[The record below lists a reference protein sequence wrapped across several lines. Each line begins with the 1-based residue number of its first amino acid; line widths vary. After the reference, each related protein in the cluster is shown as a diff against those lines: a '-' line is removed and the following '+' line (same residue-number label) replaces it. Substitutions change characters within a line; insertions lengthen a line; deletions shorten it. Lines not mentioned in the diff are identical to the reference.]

1 VRGETTNRQEHPAL
15 ALGTRNAKVAFHG
28 GKVRGVNSELEIL
41 PEWER
46 AAEAVLARPGVV
58 VLLGASDS
66 GKTTLAR
73 ILTER
78 CRAAGRTV
86 GLVDGDI
93 GQSSLGPPT
102 TVGLAILSPD
112 LPITPSPRPQVLHF
126 VGSTSPPGHFLP
138 LILGTQ
144 DLVRR
149 AIAQGADIVLVDTT
163 GLILGSVA
171 ASLKWHKLIA
181 LQPRH
186 VLALQRA
193 EALEPILRL
202 VEGQAALEIHRLPIS
217 SRVTR
222 RSHAARR
229 VFREER
235 FRQYFASA
243 SRHDLEW
250 KKLRFTRLWLNTGRR
265 LGRDEL
271 ALLGVSLRT
280 MPLYA
285 EALGAE
291 GLVFVRGPF
300 SRAALYQVRNALQV
314 SDVLVIDVEE
324 LRGTLLGLHD
334 RDGEILALGILQD
347 FDPEQERIRVLTPI
361 QDPARVARVAFGSLR
376 LEASGKE
383 LGEAPWR

>member
-1 VRGETTNRQEHPAL
+1 MTLLNPD
-15 ALGTRNAKVAFHG
+15 
-28 GKVRGVNSELEIL
+28 LEVL

-46 AAEAVLARPGVV
+46 AAETVLARPGLV

-78 CRAAGRTV
+78 WRSSGRTV

-93 GQSSLGPPT
+93 GQSSIGPPT
-102 TVGLAILSPD
+102 TVGLRMVSPND
-112 LPITPSPRPQVLHF
+112 LLPPHPSPLTLQF

-144 DLVRR
+144 DLARK
-149 AIAQGADIVLVDTT
+149 AIAQGAEIVLVDTT

-171 ASLKWHKLIA
+171 ASLKWHKVRA
-181 LQPRH
+181 LRPRH
-186 VLALQRA
+186 VLVLQRG
-193 EALEPILRL
+193 EELEPILHL
-202 VEGQAALEIHRLPIS
+202 VERQKDLQIHRLPVS
-217 SRVTR
+217 SRVTK

-229 VFREER
+229 AFREER
-235 FRQYFASA
+235 FGEYFASA
-243 SRHDLEW
+243 LRQDLEW
-250 KKLRFTRLWLNTGRR
+250 KHLRFTRLWLHTGRR

-271 ALLGVSLRT
+271 AILGVSLQT

-285 EALGAE
+285 EALGEE

-314 SDVLVIDVEE
+314 SDVLVIDVEQF
-324 LRGTLLGLHD
+324 RGTLMGLHD
-334 RDGEILALGILQD
+334 RDDEFLALGILQD
-347 FDPEQERIRVLTPI
+347 FDPEQERLRVLTPL
-361 QDPARVARVAFGSLR
+361 QDPAHTSTVAFGSLR
-376 LEASGKE
+376 LDPTGKE
-383 LGEAPWR
+383 LGASPWR

>member
-1 VRGETTNRQEHPAL
+1 MSSET
-15 ALGTRNAKVAFHG
+15 
-28 GKVRGVNSELEIL
+28 EIL

-46 AAEAVLARPGVV
+46 AADTVLARPGVV
-58 VLLGASDS
+58 VLLGASNS

-78 CRAAGRTV
+78 WRSSGRTV

-112 LPITPSPRPQVLHF
+112 LLITHSPHPQVLHF
-126 VGSTSPPGHFLP
+126 VGSTSPPGHFLS
-138 LILGTQ
+138 LILGIQ
-144 DLVRR
+144 DLVRT
-149 AIAQGADIVLVDTT
+149 AINQSAEIVVVDTT

-171 ASLKWHKLIA
+171 ASLKWHKLRA
-181 LQPRH
+181 VQPRH
-186 VLALQRA
+186 VLALQR
-193 EALEPILRL
+193 EEELEPILHL
-202 VEGQAALEIHRLPIS
+202 VEGQRSLEVHRLPVS
-217 SRVTR
+217 PRVVR

-229 VFREER
+229 TFREER

-243 SRHDLEW
+243 SRLDLEW
-250 KKLRFTRLWLNTGRR
+250 KQLQFTRLWINTGRR
-265 LGRDEL
+265 LDRDEL
-271 ALLGVSLRT
+271 ALLSVSLRT

-285 EALGAE
+285 DALGEE

-300 SRAALYQVRNALQV
+300 SRAALHQVRNALQV

-334 RDGEILALGILQD
+334 QDGEFLALGILQD
-347 FDPEQERIRVLTPI
+347 FDPVQETLRVLTPL
-361 QDPARVARVAFGSLR
+361 QDPAHISTVAFGALR
-376 LEASGKE
+376 LESTGKE
-383 LGEAPWR
+383 LGGAAWR